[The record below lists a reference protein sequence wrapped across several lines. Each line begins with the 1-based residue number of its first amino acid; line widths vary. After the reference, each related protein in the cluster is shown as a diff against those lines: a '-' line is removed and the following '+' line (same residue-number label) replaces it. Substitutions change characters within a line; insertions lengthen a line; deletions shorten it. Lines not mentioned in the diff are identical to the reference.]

1 MGILEYTE
9 VYVGILNI
17 LEYTQVYTGIFEYTQ
32 V

>member
-9 VYVGILNI
+9 VYMGILNI
-17 LEYTQVYTGIFEYTQ
+17 LEYAQVYTGIFEYTQ